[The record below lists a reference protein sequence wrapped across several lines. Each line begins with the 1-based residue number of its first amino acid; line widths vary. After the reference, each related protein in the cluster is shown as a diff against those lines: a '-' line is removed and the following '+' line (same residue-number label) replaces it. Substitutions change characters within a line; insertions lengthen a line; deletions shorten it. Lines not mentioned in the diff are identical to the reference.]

1 MASIANV
8 RNRMV
13 IAVSNVIYIGTGP
26 EKDTVVE
33 EEQAYQY
40 ALERC
45 LHGTRQDQQEFKEML
60 VGWFYSGNWEKIN
73 VL

>member
-33 EEQAYQY
+33 EEEAYQY

-45 LHGTRQDQQEFKEML
+45 LHGTQQDQQEFKEML